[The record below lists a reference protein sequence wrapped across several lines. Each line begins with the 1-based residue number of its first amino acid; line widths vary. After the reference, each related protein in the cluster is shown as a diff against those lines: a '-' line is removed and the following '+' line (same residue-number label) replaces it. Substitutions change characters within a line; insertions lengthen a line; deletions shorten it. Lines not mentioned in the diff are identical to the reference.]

1 MQDIAVK
8 YSYKMI
14 SSLKAINI
22 EIILAID
29 LKKGK
34 VVRAFAGFRLNY
46 KPLKIGNLDLSDPI
60 TLIQKTLKKFNLN
73 KVYIADLDAIKNLNA
88 NNLLILKILKK
99 FPKIDFLIDSGF
111 YYPISIY
118 NFKKK
123 LKKKKISN
131 FYIVLGTEKL
141 KKYNLRVF
149 GYKNR
154 IYISLDIL
162 NENDKSTEFLK
173 KSKFR
178 LDVILMFLR
187 NVGGRGIRFNEVKRI
202 IKGLPDYN
210 FHYAGG
216 VRYFRDLRLLKNV
229 GVESA
234 IVSTLVHKHL
244 GS

>member
-8 YSYKMI
+8 YSNKMI
-14 SSLKAINI
+14 SSLKTINI

-29 LKKGK
+29 LKKGR

-60 TLIQKTLKKFNLN
+60 TLIQKTLKKFKLN

-88 NNLLILKILKK
+88 NDLLIFKILKK
-99 FPKIDFLIDSGF
+99 FPEIDFLIDSGF
-111 YYPISIY
+111 DYPISVN

-131 FYIVLGTEKL
+131 FYIVLGTEKI

-154 IYISLDIL
+154 IYVSLDIF
-162 NENDKSTEFLK
+162 NDNDKSTALLK
-173 KSKFR
+173 NLKFKP
-178 LDVILMFLR
+178 DVILMFLR

-202 IKGLPDYN
+202 IRGLPNFN

-216 VRYFRDLRLLKNV
+216 VRYFRDLRLLRNV

>member
-1 MQDIAVK
+1 
-8 YSYKMI
+8 MI
-14 SSLKAINI
+14 SSLKTINI
-22 EIILAID
+22 ETILAID

-60 TLIQKTLKKFNLN
+60 TLIQKTLERFKLK
-73 KVYIADLDAIKNLNA
+73 KVYIADLDAIKNLNS
-88 NNLLILKILKK
+88 NYLLIIKILKK
-99 FPKIDFLIDSGF
+99 FPKINFLIDSCF
-111 YYPISIY
+111 DYPISIY

-123 LKKKKISN
+123 LKKEKISN
-131 FYIVLGTEKL
+131 FFVVLGTEKM

-154 IYISLDIL
+154 IYLSLDIL
-162 NENDKSTEFLK
+162 NENDKSTDFLK
-173 KSKFR
+173 KSKFKS
-178 LDVILMFLR
+178 DIILMFLR
-187 NVGGRGIRFNEVKRI
+187 SVGGRGIRFYEVKRI
-202 IKGLPDYN
+202 VKNFPNLN

-216 VRYFRDLRLLKNV
+216 VRYFQDLKMLKNV

-244 GS
+244 SS

>member
-1 MQDIAVK
+1 
-8 YSYKMI
+8 MI
-14 SSLKAINI
+14 SSLKTINI

-29 LKKGK
+29 LKKGR

-60 TLIQKTLKKFNLN
+60 TLIQKTLKKFKLN
-73 KVYIADLDAIKNLNA
+73 KVYIADLDAI
-88 NNLLILKILKK
+88 NNLDANDLLIFKILKK
-99 FPKIDFLIDSGF
+99 FPEIDFLIDSGF
-111 YYPISIY
+111 DYPISVN

-131 FYIVLGTEKL
+131 FYIVLGTEKI

-154 IYISLDIL
+154 IYVSLDIF
-162 NENDKSTEFLK
+162 NNNDKSTAFLK
-173 KSKFR
+173 NSKFKP
-178 LDVILMFLR
+178 DVILMFLR
-187 NVGGRGIRFNEVKRI
+187 NVGGRGIRFNEVKSI
-202 IKGLPDYN
+202 IKGLPNFN

-216 VRYFRDLRLLKNV
+216 VRYFRDLKLLKNA

>member
-8 YSYKMI
+8 YSNKMI
-14 SSLKAINI
+14 SSLKTINI
-22 EIILAID
+22 DIILAID
-29 LKKGK
+29 LKKGR

-60 TLIQKTLKKFNLN
+60 TLIKKTLEKFKLS
-73 KVYIADLDAIKNLNA
+73 KVYIADLDAINNLDA
-88 NNLLILKILKK
+88 NNLLIFKILKK

-111 YYPISIY
+111 DYPISIY

-123 LKKKKISN
+123 LKKEKISN
-131 FYIVLGTEKL
+131 FCIVLGTEKI

-149 GYKNR
+149 GYNNR
-154 IYISLDIL
+154 IYVSLDIL
-162 NENDKSTEFLK
+162 NENDKSTDFLK
-173 KSKFR
+173 KSKFKP
-178 LDVILMFLR
+178 DIILMFLR
-187 NVGGRGIRFNEVKRI
+187 NVGGRGIRFNEVKKI
-202 IKGLPDYN
+202 IKGLPN
-210 FHYAGG
+210 FNIHYAGG

>member
-1 MQDIAVK
+1 
-8 YSYKMI
+8 MI
-14 SSLKAINI
+14 SSLKTINI

-29 LKKGK
+29 LKKGR

-60 TLIQKTLKKFNLN
+60 TLIQKTLKKFKLN

-88 NNLLILKILKK
+88 NDLLIFKILKK
-99 FPKIDFLIDSGF
+99 FPEIDFLIDSGF
-111 YYPISIY
+111 DYPISVN

-123 LKKKKISN
+123 LKKKNISN
-131 FYIVLGTEKL
+131 FYIVLGTEKI

-154 IYISLDIL
+154 IYVSLDIF
-162 NENDKSTEFLK
+162 NDNDKSTALLK
-173 KSKFR
+173 NLKFKP
-178 LDVILMFLR
+178 DVILMFLR

-202 IKGLPDYN
+202 IRGLPNFN

-216 VRYFRDLRLLKNV
+216 VRYFRDLRLLRNV

>member
-1 MQDIAVK
+1 
-8 YSYKMI
+8 MI
-14 SSLKAINI
+14 SSLKTINI
-22 EIILAID
+22 ETILAID

-60 TLIQKTLKKFNLN
+60 TLIQKTLERFKLK
-73 KVYIADLDAIKNLNA
+73 KVYIADLDAIKNLNS
-88 NNLLILKILKK
+88 NYLLIIKILKK
-99 FPKIDFLIDSGF
+99 FPKINFLIDSGF
-111 YYPISIY
+111 DYPISIY

-123 LKKKKISN
+123 LKKEKISN
-131 FYIVLGTEKL
+131 FFVVLGTEKM

-202 IKGLPDYN
+202 IKGLPDLN

-216 VRYFRDLRLLKNV
+216 VRYSRDLRLLKNV